1 MKILDAFSKW
11 IVASKIRT
19 FIFMIVIG
27 VIMTLFALLDVIRGQ
42 EPSGKNIMLQ
52 NLGIALTAYAG
63 YKLTSIFLDFKHI
76 FWGQKLKSFLS
87 VSMYVVTTV
96 VFVISSLCDGEII
109 RIVCSCIFCIALG
122 IWFSVI
128 DGVSFRR
135 KRHSV

>member
-76 FWGQKLKSFLS
+76 FWGEKLKSFLR
-87 VSMYVVTTV
+87 VSMYVVTAI
-96 VFVISSLCDGEII
+96 VFAISSLCDGKIVCM
-109 RIVCSCIFCIALG
+109 VCSCIFCVALG
-122 IWFSVI
+122 IWFSVA
-128 DGVSFRR
+128 DGVTFSR
-135 KRHSV
+135 KHDSV

>member
-76 FWGQKLKSFLS
+76 FWGQKLKVFLAL
-87 VSMYVVTTV
+87 VCMLLPQL
-96 VFVISSLCDGEII
+96 SL
-109 RIVCSCIFCIALG
+109 
-122 IWFSVI
+122 
-128 DGVSFRR
+128 
-135 KRHSV
+135 

>member
-1 MKILDAFSKW
+1 
-11 IVASKIRT
+11 
-19 FIFMIVIG
+19 MIVIG
-27 VIMTLFALLDVIRGQ
+27 MIMTSFALSDVIRGQ
-42 EPSGKNIMLQ
+42 EVSGENIMLQ
-52 NLGIALTAYAG
+52 NLGVALIAYAG
-63 YKLTSIFLDFKHI
+63 YKLTSLFLNFKHI

-109 RIVCSCIFCIALG
+109 RIVCSCVFCIALG